1 MTKRIGLIF
10 GSFNPV
16 HRGHIQLAKTCI
28 DINKVD
34 EVIFIVAKQDSF
46 DNNYHISF
54 LQRFD
59 MLLLQLQNE
68 DKKYVD
74 KIFVSNIENEVEDT
88 RTYSVL
94 LKLKEYL
101 NTKDDYDDIEF
112 VIICGDD
119 MYNQIGTW
127 YNGQKILN
135 DYKFFIFSRKF
146 IKEDLHKHISK
157 NVIGLAKIPDI
168 LNISSLDIRKKI
180 KNKEYVLDC
189 ISDKVLDY
197 INANNLYL
205 EDTK

>member
-205 EDTK
+205 EDTM